1 MKNGRDCRRF
11 LRLVACFNGK
21 NVEDHN
27 DDLITDYRVND
38 NVLNPM
44 AAVRYHYSDEGTVYA
59 GVAQKSRFATQKSRF
74 GTRTGNGTGIPN
86 PDLKAEKPLIMKSA
100 CPTRSAM

>member
-1 MKNGRDCRRF
+1 MIVGASYDWLRVDTVKNAGIDDY
-11 LRLVACFNGK
+11 A
-21 NVEDHN
+21 VED
-27 DDLITDYRVND
+27 DSF
-38 NVLNPM
+38 NPM